1 MKWLHVIS
9 LSICAFFILA
19 LAGWGLERG
28 MYLWCAMAFGLGTLN
43 IAMAVVEARSV
54 PER

>member
-9 LSICAFFILA
+9 LSVCAIFILA

-28 MYLWCAMAFGLGTLN
+28 MYFWCAMAFGLGGLN
-43 IAMAVVEARSV
+43 IAMAVAEARGA
-54 PER
+54 PEA